1 MVVYDP
7 EIERKVSSMHLV
19 KLVFTRNSEKG
30 LLNLILLQVIW
41 RTNSILIKIVIE
53 ILPPLKNT
61 ELSAIIYKI

>member
-1 MVVYDP
+1 
-7 EIERKVSSMHLV
+7 MHLV
-19 KLVFTRNSEKG
+19 KLVFTRNCEKG

-61 ELSAIIYKI
+61 ELSAIIYKIG